1 MFSALKK
8 YFKKEE
14 KSEPLIDEVNSGDAE
29 NELLDDLID
38 AMHVASLKGMTDQEI
53 SSIISQAACQVGINL
68 TAPTAEEEMSS
79 NEVMTYLRSFAQHIR
94 KANKTFYG

>member
-8 YFKKEE
+8 RFKKNEE
-14 KSEPLIDEVNSGDAE
+14 AEPHVEVNSGDAE

-38 AMHVASLKGMTDQEI
+38 AMQVASLKGMTDQQI

-68 TAPTAEEEMSS
+68 ITPSAEDELSS
-79 NEVMTYLRSFAQHIR
+79 NDVMTYLRSFAQHIR
-94 KANKTFYG
+94 KAN